1 MLSRKKKIKRM
12 QYTDLENEKVTSFEQ
27 GNEQFKL
34 LFPYIKVVVRDKV
47 GIWRERGLAVNLIL

>member
-1 MLSRKKKIKRM
+1 MLSRKKKLKRM

-27 GNEQFKL
+27 GNEQIKL
-34 LFPYIKVVVRDKV
+34 LFPCIKVVVMDEV

>member
-1 MLSRKKKIKRM
+1 M